1 MKDLRRY
8 INLAHKVARELWS
21 GSEEWEKYIE
31 EKDVREELRGRL
43 DGSELE
49 KRWSEFEGIDIKQ
62 ALEKVNS
69 KRKVRRVRRIRRI
82 GWSGAAAVAAG
93 LIIVSWVNR
102 SEPVVMQEMV
112 AIGGEH
118 TGAYLVVGDTGRVD
132 LATAVTFE
140 NQGVIVSNTKKE
152 ELSYRE
158 NVREVEAPLIHK
170 LVIPKGCEYKLVLAD
185 GTRVWMNAESELSYP
200 VAFSGDSRVVSLKGQ
215 AYFEVAK
222 SGVPFIVRTEQVDVR
237 VLGTSF
243 DVMSYSDEP
252 TVQVTLEEGKV
263 QVHTGVRDELLV
275 PGQQAVFALGDSTL
289 SVREVC
295 TEVYTG
301 WRKGEFIFDGESFAG
316 IGRKLSR
323 WYDIEVVI
331 DEKLQNESLFGSLI
345 RYESIQEFLNILQ
358 LTNEIKVVY
367 YDDKIEILSKEKEE
381 L

>member
-140 NQGVIVSNTKKE
+140 NREQHEKGGV
-152 ELSYRE
+152 
-158 NVREVEAPLIHK
+158 
-170 LVIPKGCEYKLVLAD
+170 
-185 GTRVWMNAESELSYP
+185 
-200 VAFSGDSRVVSLKGQ
+200 
-215 AYFEVAK
+215 
-222 SGVPFIVRTEQVDVR
+222 
-237 VLGTSF
+237 
-243 DVMSYSDEP
+243 
-252 TVQVTLEEGKV
+252 
-263 QVHTGVRDELLV
+263 
-275 PGQQAVFALGDSTL
+275 
-289 SVREVC
+289 
-295 TEVYTG
+295 
-301 WRKGEFIFDGESFAG
+301 
-316 IGRKLSR
+316 KLSG
-323 WYDIEVVI
+323 
-331 DEKLQNESLFGSLI
+331 KCPGS
-345 RYESIQEFLNILQ
+345 RGSFNPQVGNPQ
-358 LTNEIKVVY
+358 GMRV
-367 YDDKIEILSKEKEE
+367 
-381 L
+381 